1 MYTRFAPA
9 QLPETVPTAVL
20 ERSPHPCFALTESLN
35 ICYCNPAWDRFAGEN
50 GGGTNVLAN
59 NVMHKPFLQYVPCEL
74 RGNFE
79 TLFFKSRALGRP
91 QAQDY
96 ECSSAQTFRLYRMQ
110 IYPLQPGSGFA
121 VVNSLRVAHPH
132 TRFAHE
138 PDEAQYLH
146 DDGLMRMCA
155 NCRRTRRVDDP
166 AAWDWVPDFVEH
178 PRKNVSHSV
187 CPFCAEYYY
196 GAYLSGKNEHRPA
209 AAE

>member
-9 QLPETVPTAVL
+9 QLPAKVPTAIM
-20 ERSPHPCFALTESLN
+20 ESSPHACFALTESLDM
-35 ICYCNPAWDRFAGEN
+35 CYCNPAWDRFALEN
-50 GGGTNVLAN
+50 GGGSDVLAGS
-59 NVMHKPFLQYVPCEL
+59 VMHKPFLPYVPCEL

-79 TLFFKSRALGRP
+79 SLFANARALGRP

-96 ECSSAQTFRLYRMQ
+96 ECSSPQIFRLYRMA

-132 TRFAHE
+132 TRIACE
-138 PDEAQYLH
+138 PAEARYLH

-166 AAWDWVPDFVEH
+166 AAWDWVPDFVQH
-178 PRKNVSHSV
+178 PRTNVSHSV

-196 GAYLSGKNEHRPA
+196 AAYLPARKHRDA
-209 AAE
+209 R